1 MSEIKKLTQE
11 EINNIKTLQS
21 DYNKIVFELGS
32 IESQLVFIKKQT
44 EVLYVEKNKIITE
57 IDNISEKEK
66 TLISDLQ
73 EKYGVGNINIETGE
87 ISSF

>member
-21 DYNKIVFELGS
+21 DYNKVVFELGS

-44 EVLYVEKNKIITE
+44 EVLYAEKSKIITE

-87 ISSF
+87 ISPF

>member
-11 EINNIKTLQS
+11 EINHIKTLQS
-21 DYNKIVFELGS
+21 DYNKVVFELGS

-44 EVLYVEKNKIITE
+44 EVLYAEKSKIITE

-66 TLISDLQ
+66 TLINGLQ

-87 ISSF
+87 ISPF

>member
-11 EINNIKTLQS
+11 EINHIKTLQS
-21 DYNKIVFELGS
+21 DYNKVA

-44 EVLYVEKNKIITE
+44 EVLYAEKSKIITE

-66 TLISDLQ
+66 TLINGLQ

-87 ISSF
+87 ISPF